1 MWIVL
6 AVITFLAGQVYL
18 FHCLG
23 ILDRFLQQPREPAKQ
38 ETLRIIFSDPSTAED
53 LARILGEFSE
63 SNPDT
68 KIIYCTG
75 TDVTEAVASGK
86 ASVGILPAGHPG
98 ISDLEVSPIRLCAA
112 PMRLCQSDVT
122 VISIIPAAEC
132 EIVWRAGASRCADT
146 MIRYLREHG
155 YLNSGNGTQNV
166 I

>member
-1 MWIVL
+1 MLIRFDL
-6 AVITFLAGQVYL
+6 SGIFL
-18 FHCLG
+18 
-23 ILDRFLQQPREPAKQ
+23 QPREPEKQ
-38 ETLRIIFSDPSTAED
+38 EILRIIFSDPSTAED

-63 SNPDT
+63 ANPDT

-75 TDVTEAVASGK
+75 TDVTGAVVSGK

-98 ISDLEVSPIRLCAA
+98 ISDLEVSPIRLRAA

-122 VISIIPAAEC
+122 VISIVPAAER
-132 EIVWRAGASRCADT
+132 EIVWRAGASRCADA

-155 YLNSGNGTQNV
+155 YLSSGNDARDV